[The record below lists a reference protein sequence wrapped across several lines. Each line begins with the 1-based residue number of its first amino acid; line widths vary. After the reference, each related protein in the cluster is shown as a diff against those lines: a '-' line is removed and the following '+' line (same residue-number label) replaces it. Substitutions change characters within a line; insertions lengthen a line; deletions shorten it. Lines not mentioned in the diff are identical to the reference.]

1 MTMMKKLGYFGESES
16 KLVQFA
22 GEDITPEPRD
32 DEVIVFKSF
41 IRARL
46 RFSLN
51 DMIGEVLKTFE
62 IYLHRLTPNA
72 IVRLSVYIWAL

>member
-1 MTMMKKLGYFGESES
+1 MMKKLGYFGESES